1 MRGYEN
7 SKIPKLF
14 ELMAERRLR
23 AKDICDATGI
33 TQGSITDWKSGRSV
47 PSSDKLIVL
56 ANYLDVPVEYIMGT
70 DVPEQNAMDLK
81 IQAEAK
87 QLSENQKAD
96 VLKYIEFIKTK
107 D

>member
-14 ELMAERRLR
+14 ETMEERKLR
-23 AKDICDATGI
+23 AKDVCNATGI
-33 TQGSITDWKSGRSV
+33 TAGSITDWKSGRSV
-47 PSSDKLIVL
+47 PSSDNLVTL
-56 ANYLDVPVEYIMGT
+56 SNYLDVSVNYLMGT
-70 DVPEQNAMDLK
+70 EEAKQNAMDLK